1 MSVLI
6 NEFEIVPPSEG
17 EAGQRPAEAAPRPA
31 KEEAQEPNG
40 QDVYTLMRRREER
53 LARVWAH

>member
-17 EAGQRPAEAAPRPA
+17 EAGERSDEGAPQPA
-31 KEEAQEPNG
+31 KEASQ
-40 QDVYTLMRRREER
+40 QLDARDLYTLLQRREER
-53 LARVWAH
+53 RARVWAH